1 MGVFFKRN
9 AILHAA
15 GAEFLLFS
23 IILARFDKVKFIWF
37 CFINIPAGFVKKNAA
52 INISLEKIYP
62 FAQKGIIPRK
72 LPKRYN
78 YTLKKVL
85 KKGMET
91 DNRT

>member
-52 INISLEKIYP
+52 INISLEKIIP
-62 FAQKGIIPRK
+62 FCSKG
-72 LPKRYN
+72 YN
-78 YTLKKVL
+78 SAKIAKKV
-85 KKGMET
+85 
-91 DNRT
+91 